1 MRTGD
6 QIVQNLPWRWNVQ
19 GKIFLILMVAVGM
32 MIKFGPETKGM
43 ELDAVVEDGDA
54 APVPSPTPV
63 LD

>member
-1 MRTGD
+1 
-6 QIVQNLPWRWNVQ
+6 
-19 GKIFLILMVAVGM
+19 M